1 MPASRPAP
9 GQPDACYLR
18 GVQHTGTFCGNR
30 DVQDA
35 WLHLRELGEEGAGMS
50 RRKVSALW
58 IWVYS
63 TTKVLSATIAE
74 VISAKKART
83 R

>member
-1 MPASRPAP
+1 
-9 GQPDACYLR
+9 
-18 GVQHTGTFCGNR
+18 
-30 DVQDA
+30 
-35 WLHLRELGEEGAGMS
+35 MS